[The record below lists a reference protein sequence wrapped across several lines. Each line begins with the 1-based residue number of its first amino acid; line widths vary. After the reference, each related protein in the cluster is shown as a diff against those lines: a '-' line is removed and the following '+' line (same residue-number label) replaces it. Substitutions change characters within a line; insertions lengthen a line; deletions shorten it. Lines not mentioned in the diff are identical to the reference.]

1 MYQVLFDELPLYDP
15 RDEELSLHFQDPAVH
30 LAVGEAGE
38 MKFSLSPKHPYAS
51 LVTRTKG
58 VVKLLSAGL
67 PIFKGRVRKDTRGF
81 DKFREIEV
89 EGLLAC
95 LNDSIIPPFN
105 FPEDFQED
113 AGYIQAAASGN
124 VAAFFL
130 GWLLDRHNEQV
141 GAAQKIQLGEITV
154 RDPNN
159 YISRSSSSHLT
170 TMEAVRKKLV
180 DLMGGYLLADYSGE
194 VTKLHYYAD
203 LPLTNVQPVEFG
215 QNLLDLISELNDMES
230 CTAIL
235 PIGSD
240 GLTIEALP
248 DGEISPGVRKQGK
261 IVFSQ
266 TAEDSLG
273 VRITRLE
280 EWKDVTMEENLQSKA
295 AAKLMSEGVKVTQS
309 ITVRALDLGAVED
322 LPRFVVGRYV
332 QLNSAPHGFADLYP
346 LMELDP
352 DILDPGNTEITLG
365 STTLTASDIANG
377 NQSATQERHDQL
389 QIELNKQQGNLT
401 ETSRAFREQLTTAI
415 QNSQEVIFSAL
426 DRYVETSNL
435 EEYQQTVSSQFAL
448 LANELAL
455 RFTETTERIT
465 DVDGDLQRTV
475 ETLSKHF
482 EFGLNGLTIK
492 AGENAMSLK
501 LDNGLISFEMNG
513 QQFGWW
519 DGVDFHTGNIVVEV
533 NERAQFGNFA
543 AIPRSNGSLSW
554 LKVRG

>member
-1 MYQVLFDELPLYDP
+1 MYQVLFDELLLYDP
-15 RDEELSLHFQDPAVH
+15 RDEELSLHFQDPDVH

-38 MKFSLSPKHPYAS
+38 MKFSLSPEHPYAS
-51 LVTRTKG
+51 QVTRTKG

-81 DKFREIEV
+81 DKFREIKV

-105 FPEDFQED
+105 FPGDFQED

-141 GAAQKIQLGEITV
+141 GPAQKIQLGEVTV

-203 LPLTNVQPVEFG
+203 LPLINVQPVEFG

-309 ITVRALDLGAVED
+309 ITVRALDLGTVED

-365 STTLTASDIANG
+365 STTLTASGIANG

-519 DGVDFHTGNIVVEV
+519 DGVDFHTGNIMVEV